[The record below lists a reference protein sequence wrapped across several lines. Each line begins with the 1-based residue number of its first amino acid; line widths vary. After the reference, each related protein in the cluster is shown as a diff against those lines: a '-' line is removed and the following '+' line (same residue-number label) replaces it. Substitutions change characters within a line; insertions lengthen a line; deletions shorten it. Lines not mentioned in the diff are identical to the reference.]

1 MGICLHAGGLPEVFP
16 RKAPARECKKR
27 VWKGRGETVM
37 EIQQWL
43 RGSGDDGDQFLERS
57 KTTGVNPVGG
67 KGLRPFCNDRSLV
80 HAIPGREWNSSP
92 LRRAVPGQR
101 LSCVPSWE
109 RAPQLRNGDL
119 SVYHHMVCFLRFY
132 SALFLPLWGPF
143 VVSHLR
149 V

>member
-1 MGICLHAGGLPEVFP
+1 MFP

-67 KGLRPFCNDRSLV
+67 KGLRPFCNDRSLG
-80 HAIPGREWNSSP
+80 ACNSRKGVEQLPAAQGS
-92 LRRAVPGQR
+92 
-101 LSCVPSWE
+101 SWTE
-109 RAPQLRNGDL
+109 AQL
-119 SVYHHMVCFLRFY
+119 CAFLGKST
-132 SALFLPLWGPF
+132 SAEKWG
-143 VVSHLR
+143 S
-149 V
+149 